1 MSSLQTQKIFFFE
14 KKLILDATFLTLDHL
29 SRYNLLKNEKMKK
42 IILGLFV
49 AFGISSCSLNSDN
62 DYQSCG
68 DYSNVAFSGFPLEC
82 NYTIKDL
89 PAKPTAIAIKT
100 QEKMDSFFV
109 KNTNPCTTPT
119 PVNPNIDF
127 TKNYLVGILAGPK
140 PTGGY
145 EIKISSIVENS
156 CEVIVQYYE
165 KEPLPNESVTPAVTN
180 PYDFVLIPKT
190 DKPIYLNKVSQN
202 KNFVVLGSYSSKCTG
217 PDCQLFFNI
226 NNLNI
231 RQYFNVVVGQYDFSK
246 YNYKTLTK
254 KGDYSDFVK
263 LVPTEI
269 LNLNVETKTYGNP
282 DSGDQGGIYFE
293 LSQGT
298 KVTKVL
304 IDNNNTPDQS
314 PEIITFKKAIKDKI
328 AVLRN

>member
-1 MSSLQTQKIFFFE
+1 
-14 KKLILDATFLTLDHL
+14 
-29 SRYNLLKNEKMKK
+29 MKK

-49 AFGISSCSLNSDN
+49 ALGISSCSLNTDN
-62 DYQSCG
+62 NEYQSCG
-68 DYSNVAFSGFPLEC
+68 DYSNVIFSGFPLEC
-82 NYTIKDL
+82 NYTIKDM
-89 PAKPTAIAIKT
+89 PATPMAVSIKT
-100 QEKMDSFFV
+100 QEKMDSFFI
-109 KNTNPCTTPT
+109 KNTNPCPTPIT

-127 TKNYLVGILAGPK
+127 TKNYLIGIFSGPK

-145 EIKISSIVENS
+145 EIKISSIVENT
-156 CEVIVQYYE
+156 CEIIVQYYE
-165 KEPLPNESVTPAVTN
+165 KEPLPNEAGNTPATN

-190 DKPIYLNKVSQN
+190 NKPIYLNKVSQN
-202 KNFVVLGSYSSKCTG
+202 KNFVIIGSYSGLCTG

-226 NNLNI
+226 NNLNVL
-231 RQYFNVVVGQYDFSK
+231 QYLNVVDGQYDFSK
-246 YNYKTLTK
+246 YNYQTLNK

-269 LNLNVETKTYGNP
+269 LNLGSGTKTYGSP
-282 DSGDQGGIYFE
+282 DSADQGGIFFE
-293 LSQGT
+293 LNQGN
-298 KVTKVL
+298 KVTKVF